1 MLSLY
6 DVVKLKD
13 DDVTNGVKK
22 TNIGAVVDVLDN
34 GKAYTV
40 EFIDDD
46 GETIEK
52 ALFTEYTEDQL
63 VRVDL

>member
-34 GKAYTV
+34 GKAYTI
-40 EFIDDD
+40 EFIGDD